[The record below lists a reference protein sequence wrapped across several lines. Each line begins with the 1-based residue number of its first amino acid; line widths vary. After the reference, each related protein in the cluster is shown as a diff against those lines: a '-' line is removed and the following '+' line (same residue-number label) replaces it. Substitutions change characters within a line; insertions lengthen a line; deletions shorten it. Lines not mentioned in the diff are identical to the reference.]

1 MLFNLLNLPYWI
13 FLGMGVLLFLV
24 VIVSG
29 GGDDDFDIDAD
40 GDADVDADGDFAMG
54 SMFSFLGVGKV
65 PLILLLATDCCLV
78 GVFGWMINVAIGNL
92 TGTIPTGLW
101 GGVVAGASLLLSLFS
116 GGLISRPLGKIF
128 ATFGEDASGDRLIGC
143 QGSVSS
149 SSIPLESQG
158 KIGQVDVIDPSG
170 NLVTINATLPK
181 WAKVIPNRGNHV
193 LVIDRQPESYR
204 VITKDSSDQQQW
216 LSNSSQKDSQ

>member
-13 FLGMGVLLFLV
+13 FLGMGILLFLV

-40 GDADVDADGDFAMG
+40 ADADVDADGDFAMG

-78 GVFGWMINVAIGNL
+78 GVFGWMINVAIANV
-92 TGTIPTGLW
+92 TGTIPTGLF
-101 GGVVAGASLLLSLFS
+101 GGVVGGASLLLSLFS
-116 GGLISRPLGKIF
+116 GSLISRLGKIF
-128 ATFGEDASGDRLIGC
+128 AAFGEDTSGDRLIGC
-143 QGSVSS
+143 QGTVSTT
-149 SSIPLESQG
+149 SIPLESQG

-170 NLVTINATLPK
+170 NLVTINATLPQ
-181 WAKVIPNRGNHV
+181 WAKVIPNRGNYV
-193 LVIDRQPESYR
+193 LVIERQPESYR

-216 LSNSSQKDSQ
+216 LSNSPQLKDSP

>member
-1 MLFNLLNLPYWI
+1 
-13 FLGMGVLLFLV
+13 MGILLFLV

-40 GDADVDADGDFAMG
+40 ADADVDADGDFAMG

-78 GVFGWMINVAIGNL
+78 GVFGWMINVAIANV
-92 TGTIPTGLW
+92 TGTIPTGLF
-101 GGVVAGASLLLSLFS
+101 GGVVGGASLLLSLFS
-116 GGLISRPLGKIF
+116 GSLISRLGKIF
-128 ATFGEDASGDRLIGC
+128 AAFGEDTSGDRLIGC
-143 QGSVSS
+143 QGTVSTT
-149 SSIPLESQG
+149 SIPLESQG

-170 NLVTINATLPK
+170 NLVTINATLPQ
-181 WAKVIPNRGNHV
+181 WAKVIPNRGNYV
-193 LVIDRQPESYR
+193 LVIERQPESYR

-216 LSNSSQKDSQ
+216 LSNSPQLKDSP